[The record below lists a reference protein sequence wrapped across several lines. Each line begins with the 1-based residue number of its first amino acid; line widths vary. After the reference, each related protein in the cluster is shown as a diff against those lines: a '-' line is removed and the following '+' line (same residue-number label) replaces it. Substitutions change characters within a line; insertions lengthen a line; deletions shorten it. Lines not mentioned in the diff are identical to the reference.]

1 MKKLYEGKA
10 KIVYEGQDENT
21 YVIYFKDDITAF
33 DAIKKANIE
42 SKGSINNEIS
52 SLIFDILNKRGIPT
66 HFIKKLSENTMLVK
80 KAKRLDLELVIRNIA
95 AGSLTKRLGI
105 KEGTPLEPP
114 LVEFFLKNDEL
125 HDPII
130 CVEHIKLLNL
140 ATEEELKKM
149 RDIGIKVNDILKEL
163 FDSIGII
170 LVDFKLEFGKI
181 GEDIVL
187 IDEISP
193 DSCRLW
199 DKNTKEKLDKD
210 RFRFDLGDLKEGYLK
225 ILERLKD
232 GR

>member
-10 KIVYEGQDENT
+10 KIVYEGENENT
-21 YVIYFKDDITAF
+21 YIIYFKDDVTAF

-42 SKGSINNEIS
+42 FKGSINNEIS
-52 SLIFDILNKRGIPT
+52 SLIFDILNKKGIPT

-105 KEGTPLEPP
+105 KEGTPLNPP

-125 HDPII
+125 HDPLI
-130 CVEHIKLLNL
+130 CVEHIKLMNL
-140 ATEEELKKM
+140 ATQEELEKM

-163 FDSIGII
+163 FDSIDII

-181 GEDIVL
+181 GEDLVL

>member
-125 HDPII
+125 HDPLI
-130 CVEHIKLLNL
+130 CLEHIKLLNL